1 MLQLIVYE
9 RSIVLGTVRLKQH
22 RLHRKV
28 SQVRRGNFRGM
39 PLSRVIPIEGKR
51 ASHAAE
57 ENSVRKSR
65 MKTSA

>member
-51 ASHAAE
+51 ASHAA
-57 ENSVRKSR
+57 
-65 MKTSA
+65 